1 MKLAISTALIGV
13 LPFMAMAQDA
23 QTNAVN
29 VITAFE
35 DVFGFTEGKRRNH
48 TKGFCIV
55 GTLTPQDAEIQ
66 TLSRSPLFTDQST
79 VLGRVSHKGGH
90 ANPSDAKFGHYGL
103 ALEISTDDGDFHQ
116 MSMNTEHFFPVS
128 TPEDFTALMQ
138 AKAKG
143 AEAVKAF
150 AANSPELRAHKAY
163 HSEIDKSLR
172 PYEGATYNSINSF
185 YLVDADDNRTPVRWS
200 FVPAGEQ
207 EIVLDPSEDFF
218 FENMQTNLSKGS
230 VSWDMIVT
238 VANSDDAVDNPAI
251 MWTGAHET
259 ITAATL
265 EVTSISREADGQ
277 CADISFDPNV
287 VSDGFE
293 PSDDPVLAAR
303 SIIYSIALSKRL
315 GELE

>member
-66 TLSRSPLFTDQST
+66 TLSQSPLFTDQST

>member
-1 MKLAISTALIGV
+1 MKLALSTALIGM
-13 LPFMAMAQDA
+13 LPLMATAQDA
-23 QTNAVN
+23 HTNAVN
-29 VITAFE
+29 VISAFE
-35 DVFGFTEGKRRNH
+35 NVFGFTEGKRRNH

-55 GTLTPQDAEIQ
+55 GTLTPQDEDIQ
-66 TLSRSPLFTDQST
+66 SLSRSPLFTDQST

-103 ALEISTDDGDFHQ
+103 ALEITTSDGDFHQ

-163 HSEIDKSLR
+163 HSQIDTSLR
-172 PYEGATYNSINSF
+172 PYEGATYNSINAF
-185 YLVDADDNRTPVRWS
+185 YLVDADDQRTAVRWS
-200 FVPAGEQ
+200 FVPVGEH
-207 EIVLDPSEDFF
+207 ELVLDPSDDFF
-218 FENMQTNLSKGS
+218 FENMQANLSKGR
-230 VSWDMIVT
+230 VAWDMVVT
-238 VANSDDAVDNPAI
+238 VANPEDPVDNPAI
-251 MWTGAHET
+251 MWTGEHQT

-265 EVTSISREADGQ
+265 EVTGISREADGQ
-277 CADISFDPNV
+277 CADISFDPNAL
-287 VSDGFE
+287 SDGFE

-303 SIIYSIALSKRL
+303 SIIYAIALSKRL

>member
-55 GTLTPQDAEIQ
+55 GTLTPQDAEVQ